1 MSNRIFTVTL
11 TDLGTYVATVC
22 AGDEAEAR
30 NIAKTMLFE
39 EATRLPPEL
48 AIVKREVEAK
58 AEIDTAEEGGA
69 TRFDVRATYALDFEM
84 TVLAKTHA
92 EAERHARRL
101 YQENCGPF
109 EFDHCGDR
117 VSDFDAR
124 VAQS

>member
-1 MSNRIFTVTL
+1 MSYRIYTVTL
-11 TDLGTYVATVC
+11 TDLGTYTATVC
-22 AGDEAEAR
+22 ACTEDEAH
-30 NIAKTMLFE
+30 NIARTMLFE

-48 AIVKREVEAK
+48 AIVKREAEAK
-58 AEIDTAEEGGA
+58 AEIDPAEEGCS
-69 TRFDVRATYALDFEM
+69 TKFDVRATYSLDFEM
-84 TVLAKTHA
+84 TVLAKTDD

-109 EFDHCGDR
+109 DFDHCGDR